1 MTLQDKR
8 AVKDHQVQIRMSKNE
23 YEILEKLSVFED
35 RSLSDTLRV
44 CFMREARLRLSSN
57 ALKNVPTV

>member
-44 CFMREARLRLSSN
+44 CFMREARLRLSPN
-57 ALKNVPTV
+57 ALKNVPTA

>member
-1 MTLQDKR
+1 MTVQDKR

-35 RSLSDTLRV
+35 RSMSDTLRV
-44 CFMREARLRLSSN
+44 CFMREARLRLPPN